1 MTALGALLSLIPLLA
16 DLFNLLGHE
25 THDLIGI
32 FVGVSL
38 PDLFDNLPEALSIFR
53 LPLFDPP
60 ARLGDV
66 VVHY

>member
-1 MTALGALLSLIPLLA
+1 LLSLIPLLA
-16 DLFNLLGHE
+16 DLFDHLGHE

-38 PDLFDNLPEALSIFR
+38 PDLFDSLPKALSIFR
-53 LPLFDPP
+53 LSLFDSP

-66 VVHY
+66 VIHY